1 MRHLKSGKK
10 LGMDTDRRVAML
22 RSMAHGLIMYGRLE
36 TTVLR
41 AKVLRGFIEP
51 LITKGKKGDLSAIRC
66 ILRKLPN
73 KAAVKRLVSEIS
85 PKFAGRPGG
94 YTRVIHT
101 GQRKGDNAATALI
114 EFTETVESRGNKPK

>member
-1 MRHLKSGKK
+1 
-10 LGMDTDRRVAML
+10 
-22 RSMAHGLIMYGRLE
+22 MYGRME

-41 AKVLRGFIEP
+41 AKALRCFIEP
-51 LITKGKKGDLSAIRC
+51 LITKGKKGDLSAIRY

-73 KAAVKRLVSEIS
+73 KTAVKRLVGEIS
-85 PKFAGRPGG
+85 PKFAERPGG
-94 YTRVIHT
+94 YTRIIHT